1 MWLITLYGAYD
12 SRILKQSEYGLDEI
26 EHFHSYK
33 VGLKWLGQN
42 DISTLIRSDPNSLDK
57 ITFSSLYGWI

>member
-1 MWLITLYGAYD
+1 MVPI

-57 ITFSSLYGWI
+57 ITFSSLYG